1 MTNDDLIFATEA
13 AHILRCSPAL
23 IRKLAIEG
31 RLAHTRTAN
40 GTRLYRRQDA
50 EDLAAAR
57 QTERIGRDR
66 RPAVGARGDDRVE

>member
-1 MTNDDLIFATEA
+1 MNADDLIFATEA

-40 GTRLYRRQDA
+40 GTRLYRRQDV
-50 EDLAAAR
+50 ESLSEAR
-57 QTERIGRDR
+57 QANVDRITGR
-66 RPAVGARGDDRVE
+66 G